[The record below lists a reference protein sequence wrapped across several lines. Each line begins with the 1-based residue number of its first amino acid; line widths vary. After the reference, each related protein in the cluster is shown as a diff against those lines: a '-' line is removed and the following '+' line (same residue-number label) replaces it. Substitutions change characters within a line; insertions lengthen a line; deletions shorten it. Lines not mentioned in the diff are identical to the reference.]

1 MSEIDFTDSQYLRSP
16 HKTLSSLLKNGPLV
30 SVKIPKIG
38 KALLATSNEAIIDL
52 LKSPHRFTTDATQVG
67 KSPICAKAGGMPD
80 WKPSNGS
87 LFLAEGNQHRT
98 IRHQLDM
105 ALRKSGIKTLRPNI
119 AALADTLISNAIPAK
134 GFPTGHIDLVSQ
146 FSRPLPALVMM
157 ELMGIPK
164 TDAPDILK
172 LTTQISY
179 PEGPLGGINQQSA
192 GKKLFAY
199 LKDLLASDELPQD
212 SLCFQLKQQPDTT
225 AEINPDELAHLAYF
239 LLQAGHST
247 TSNLIALGCMSLLD
261 HPTQLKTLTQDWTK
275 APNAVEEIL
284 RYAAP
289 TQMTAP
295 RYAKET
301 FTFYDHTFKRGDIVF
316 GFLAATNMDSSSTP
330 NPDIFDISRSPI
342 RHISFGAGAHFCGGA
357 QLAHLI
363 AEIALQRL
371 FTHRPELQ
379 HASNLTKSIIW
390 LPRFGSRHLSRFI
403 VNTTPSPA
411 RF

>member
-16 HKTLSSLLKNGPLV
+16 HKTLSSLVQNGPLI

-38 KALLATSNEAIIDL
+38 KAILATSNEAIIDL
-52 LKSPHRFTTDATQVG
+52 LKSPHRFTTDATLVG
-67 KSPICAKAGGMPD
+67 KSVISHKAGAIPD

-87 LFLAEGNQHRT
+87 LFLKEGNEHRA

-119 AALADTLISNAIPAK
+119 AALADTLLDNVTPAK
-134 GFPTGHIDLVSQ
+134 GFASGHIDLVSQ
-146 FSRPLPALVMM
+146 YSRLLPVLVTM

-164 TDAPDILK
+164 SDVPNILK
-172 LTTQISY
+172 LFTQISY
-179 PEGPLGGINQQSA
+179 PEGPLGGMNQQSA
-192 GKKLFAY
+192 GKKLLAY
-199 LKDLLASDELPQD
+199 LKALLASDDLPQD
-212 SLCFQLKQQPDTT
+212 SLCYQLTQPPEAKSQMDADDLT
-225 AEINPDELAHLAYF
+225 HLAYF
-239 LLQAGHST
+239 LMQAGHST
-247 TSNLIALGCMSLLD
+247 TSNLIALGCLTLLD
-261 HPTQLKTLTQDWTK
+261 NPSQLKVLTQDWTK

-289 TQMTAP
+289 AQMTAP
-295 RYAKET
+295 RYAKEA
-301 FTFYDHTFKRGDIVF
+301 FTFYDHAFKRGDIVF
-316 GFLAATNMDSSSTP
+316 GFLAATNMDP
-330 NPDIFDISRSPI
+330 NTISAPETFNISRTPI

-371 FTHRPELQ
+371 FTHWPDL
-379 HASNLTKSIIW
+379 HLSTNLTKSLAW
-390 LPRFGSRHLSRFI
+390 SPRFGARHLNRCI
-403 VNTTPSPA
+403 INTSPSSA